1 MATPKMRVSKEQ
13 QQATKTE
20 QEQPNNDTDENEHQY
35 SCDKEHVF
43 QRYFSFP
50 LIPTSNTQCTAM
62 QNMSRPCP
70 ACSRPI
76 SLVHDGSDGVSSKAF
91 EVQSVIPWG
100 TGADRTVDNWN
111 LFPLC
116 SHHLDS
122 VDELNSFEDDN
133 DDRDDIQ
140 ERVWGC
146 SERLERAGGMHAFD
160 WMREH
165 YPLRLQEMCMRLQL
179 AHGESFMLPAG
190 ESLCLRFVRDV
201 YGEGRARIPSSTST
215 DQEGSEE
222 VDPQSR
228 HGEWKKLGVGFKS
241 DLMDIAECFS
251 EMTDREMLRVIDM
264 KTKLATPRVS
274 RRRLSSTSTSMQG
287 DGIPSVPSGATPS
300 SAVSRG
306 VRSIFSASLSS
317 SNVPS
322 KTRPRQHVK
331 RTLFTSNSV
340 QRRKPDSDDD
350 SDYCS
355 ADSDDD
361 SDCGDDETVPKVRPR
376 SLKRMRSQD
385 EGNAD
390 KFSIENVP
398 PNTTSTNVF

>member
-1 MATPKMRVSKEQ
+1 
-13 QQATKTE
+13 
-20 QEQPNNDTDENEHQY
+20 
-35 SCDKEHVF
+35 
-43 QRYFSFP
+43 
-50 LIPTSNTQCTAM
+50 
-62 QNMSRPCP
+62 
-70 ACSRPI
+70 
-76 SLVHDGSDGVSSKAF
+76 
-91 EVQSVIPWG
+91 
-100 TGADRTVDNWN
+100 
-111 LFPLC
+111 
-116 SHHLDS
+116 
-122 VDELNSFEDDN
+122 
-133 DDRDDIQ
+133 
-140 ERVWGC
+140 
-146 SERLERAGGMHAFD
+146 
-160 WMREH
+160 
-165 YPLRLQEMCMRLQL
+165 
-179 AHGESFMLPAG
+179 
-190 ESLCLRFVRDV
+190 
-201 YGEGRARIPSSTST
+201 
-215 DQEGSEE
+215 

-228 HGEWKKLGVGFKS
+228 HCEWKKLGVGFKS

-274 RRRLSSTSTSMQG
+274 RRRLSSTSTSIQG
-287 DGIPSVPSGATPS
+287 DGTVPSGATPS
-300 SAVSRG
+300 SVVSRG

-331 RTLFTSNSV
+331 RALFTSNSV
-340 QRRKPDSDDD
+340 QQRKPDSDDD

-385 EGNAD
+385 EGSAD